1 MSNKVKNM
9 RSLLLILFSAISLSV
24 SAQTI
29 TVKGN
34 VKDTSGE
41 PVIGASVVEKGNTTN
56 GTITDLDGN
65 FSIKVD
71 GKKTLV
77 ISYIGMK
84 TQEVAVQGRKTIN
97 VQMVDDS
104 KALDE
109 VVVIGYGTVNKRD
122 LTGSVASVSAKDL
135 AAIPVASASEALT
148 GKLAGVSVT
157 TTEGSPDADIK
168 IRVRGGG
175 SLSQDNSPLYIV
187 DGFPVSSISD
197 IAPSEIQSI
206 DVLKDASS
214 TAIYGARGANGVII
228 ITTKSGKEGKTQVDF
243 GASFGFKQVTKLTE
257 VLSPYDFV
265 AYQREIGSLDYGNFA
280 DMDIWRSINGTDYQ
294 DEMFGRTG
302 NQQQY
307 NINVSGGTK
316 QMTYSVSYAHN
327 EEKSI
332 MLNSGFKKDNVNAKI
347 KSELNKWM
355 TLDFNARLS
364 YSTIDGLGGGADT
377 NESNAA
383 NSTVANA
390 TVFRP
395 VDSLKYSDDDEENS
409 SAQQKSPLE
418 RLLATDKTR
427 NTFNQNYN
435 VGLNWKPFK
444 NWTFRSEFGYGWKF
458 DDTEQ
463 YWGVDAVSNS
473 KYGYNGQPQAY
484 LLREKTMSW
493 RNANTLTYDNK
504 KLFKGRDKLNVLIGH
519 EVSSSQRKSIENVSV
534 AFPVTMNFD
543 DMKANMGS
551 GKALANQ
558 STIAAKE
565 NILSFFGRVNY
576 TMMDKYLLAVT
587 VRADGSSKFGS
598 GNRWGVFP
606 SAALAWRISDEA
618 FMSNTQDWLGAF

>member
-34 VKDTSGE
+34 VKDTNGE
-41 PVIGASVVEKGNTTN
+41 PIIGASVVEKGNTTN

-84 TQEVAVQGRKTIN
+84 TQEIALQGRKSIN
-97 VQMVDDS
+97 VTMKDDS
-104 KALDE
+104 QALDE

-122 LTGSVASVSAKDL
+122 LTGSVASVNSKDL
-135 AAIPVASASEALT
+135 TVVPVSSATEALT
-148 GKLAGVSVT
+148 GKLAGVNIT

-228 ITTKSGKEGKTQVDF
+228 VTTKSGKEGKTQVDF
-243 GASFGFKQVTKLTE
+243 NASFGIKKVAKLTK
-257 VLSPYDFV
+257 VLSPYDYV
-265 AYQREIGSLDYGNFA
+265 AYQTEFNTSDDFGNYS
-280 DMDIWRSINGTDYQ
+280 DMDLWKSAEGTDYQ

-332 MLNSGFKKDNVNAKI
+332 MLGSGFNKDNVNAKI
-347 KSELNKWM
+347 NAELNKWM
-355 TLDFNARLS
+355 TLDFNARLT
-364 YSTIDGLGGGADT
+364 YSSINGLSGGADT
-377 NESNAA
+377 NDTNAA

-390 TVFRP
+390 ITYKP
-395 VDSLKYSDDDEENS
+395 VDPLSSELEDEE
-409 SAQQKSPLE
+409 
-418 RLLATDKTR
+418 
-427 NTFNQNYN
+427 F
-435 VGLNWKPFK
+435 
-444 NWTFRSEFGYGWKF
+444 FRRY
-458 DDTEQ
+458 
-463 YWGVDAVSNS
+463 
-473 KYGYNGQPQAY
+473 P
-484 LLREKTMSW
+484 
-493 RNANTLTYDNK
+493 
-504 KLFKGRDKLNVLIGH
+504 IG
-519 EVSSSQRKSIENVSV
+519 
-534 AFPVTMNFD
+534 T
-543 DMKANMGS
+543 
-551 GKALANQ
+551 
-558 STIAAKE
+558 
-565 NILSFFGRVNY
+565 
-576 TMMDKYLLAVT
+576 
-587 VRADGSSKFGS
+587 FGS
-598 GNRWGVFP
+598 NR
-606 SAALAWRISDEA
+606 
-618 FMSNTQDWLGAF
+618 